1 MIQLFRLNPDDCI
14 KVDEVEYSVEHQGPE
29 GFVFRRMDEVGGSLS
44 VSQQDYLGFLKR
56 PDVQLIPRYFW
67 AGRAA
72 ARLKADTAY
81 INTLDDKARK
91 NLLLQWAYVRIG
103 FEDWQRGMF
112 AKTEA
117 SLNAYMPELVDKI
130 RRLEESAHHRGKRR
144 YDSIQGPVIT
154 SPAPSAKSVLIWM
167 RKYVNAGYS
176 PIGLLRKRRS
186 ADSFHRAFSDK
197 AEAWMKEALLDF
209 LDPLQPTP
217 TCIVRET
224 KRIFKE
230 HNRNRVSAGKPPLPE
245 PSESTIRRRIL
256 DLDHFGVMA
265 HRRGPNEAKRIMAL
279 SENGIIADYP
289 MERVE
294 MDEWEIDVLT
304 LFRKIG
310 VADKLDPKDAAKLNV
325 GRRWICV
332 AIDCATRCIVGFKI
346 SETPTSDESLN
357 CLSTMLRDKSDI
369 ALAFDCEYPWPF
381 HGRPETVFTDMG
393 LAFANSKFA
402 LAMADLHIQTLR
414 PPAKVPKLRGRIER
428 LFGTFAIQ
436 LMELLAGRV
445 FSNPKQ
451 RGDYPSAQQAVLD
464 DEDLLAVFTT
474 FIVDIYH
481 NSKHGGLDRETP
493 ANAWKRLEA
502 LYHVTSPPD
511 ANAQRAVLGIDLVR
525 TVDGQ
530 GVTVNGFKYV
540 SDELANAFKKRS
552 KHKVSV
558 RLDPND
564 LGFVSIQFGN
574 NWRAAEATLQVA
586 HGMSLDEWNLISR
599 DTQERHRDEAVV
611 YEDTIARALQRIR
624 SRVDDAMRRAG
635 KTRLRH
641 TTETVNRAERDRYM
655 GLEIIGSSA
664 DQDRLPSPSTGP
676 FGNVFG
682 DEQGH
687 TEVPAQPMAQKPVQ
701 RDAPAGHG
709 IVGQNLASDRKEKAP
724 DDPMP
729 RAPRWRRRHD

>member
-1 MIQLFRLNPDDCI
+1 MTQLFKLNPDDCI
-14 KVDEVEYSVEHQGPE
+14 KVDEVEYSVAHQGPE

-44 VSQQDYLGFLKR
+44 VSQPDYLDFLKR
-56 PDVQLIPRYFW
+56 PDVQLLPRYFW
-67 AGRAA
+67 AGRTA

-81 INTLDDKARK
+81 INTLGDKARK
-91 NLLLQWAYVRIG
+91 KLLLQWAYVRIAL
-103 FEDWQRGMF
+103 EDWQRGMF

-117 SLNAYMPELVDKI
+117 SLKTYMPELVDKI
-130 RRLEESAHHRGKRR
+130 RQLEESAHPTGKRR
-144 YDSIQGPVIT
+144 YDSIDEPT
-154 SPAPSAKSVLIWM
+154 APSPEPSAKSVLIWM
-167 RKYVNAGYS
+167 RNYVNAGHS

-186 ADSFHRAFSDK
+186 ADSFYRAFPNK

-217 TCIVRET
+217 VCIVRET

-230 HNRNRVSAGKPPLPE
+230 RNRDRVSAGKPPLPE
-245 PSESTIRRRIL
+245 PSASTIRRRIL

-265 HRRGPNEAKRIMAL
+265 HRRGPSEAKRVMAL

-294 MDEWEIDVLT
+294 MDEWEVDVLT
-304 LFRKIG
+304 LFKKLGI
-310 VADKLDPKDAAKLNV
+310 VDKLDPRDATKLDM

-346 SETPTSDESLN
+346 SETPTSDESLD
-357 CLSTMLRDKSDI
+357 CLATVLRDKSDI
-369 ALAFDCEYPWPF
+369 ARAFDCECSWPF
-381 HGRPETVFTDMG
+381 FGRPETIFTDMG
-393 LAFANSKFA
+393 LAYANSKFS

-481 NSKHGGLDRETP
+481 NSPHRGLSRETP
-493 ANAWKRLEA
+493 ANAWRRLEA

-511 ANAQRAVLGIDLVR
+511 ANAQRAVLGIDLER

-540 SDELANAFKKRS
+540 SDDLANAFTKRG
-552 KHKVSV
+552 KHKISV

-564 LGFVSIQFGN
+564 LGFVSIRHGTTWKPAQ
-574 NWRAAEATLQVA
+574 AILQVA
-586 HGMSLDEWNLISR
+586 HGMSLDEWTMISGDIR
-599 DTQERHRDEAVV
+599 ERHRAEAVI

-624 SRVDDAMRRAG
+624 SRVDNAMRGAG
-635 KTRLRH
+635 KTWLRH
-641 TTETVNRAERDRYM
+641 TTETVDR
-655 GLEIIGSSA
+655 A
-664 DQDRLPSPSTGP
+664 DQDRYQGLEILGSAADQDSLPGPGQGP
-676 FGNVFG
+676 FGSVFG
-682 DEQGH
+682 DTADTVEAPTLPRPH
-687 TEVPAQPMAQKPVQ
+687 DIKPLADNRSDTAAEPAL
-701 RDAPAGHG
+701 R
-709 IVGQNLASDRKEKAP
+709 SS
-724 DDPMP
+724 
-729 RAPRWRRRHD
+729 RWRRRDD